1 MLPFAACAFG
11 VFLGMQ
17 FNVILLAAAS
27 LAIMAL
33 AAALAVL
40 SGAGALEAATAAV
53 LNVFV
58 CQAGYMLGLTARE
71 PITQLMSRIRVRQSE
86 RV

>member
-11 VFLGMQ
+11 IYLGMQ
-17 FNVILLAAAS
+17 FNVILLAAVS

-33 AAALAVL
+33 ASALAVL
-40 SGAGALEAATAAV
+40 SGAGGLEAATTAV
-53 LNVFV
+53 LNVFL

-71 PITQLMSRIRVRQSE
+71 PIAQLMTRIRLRQSE